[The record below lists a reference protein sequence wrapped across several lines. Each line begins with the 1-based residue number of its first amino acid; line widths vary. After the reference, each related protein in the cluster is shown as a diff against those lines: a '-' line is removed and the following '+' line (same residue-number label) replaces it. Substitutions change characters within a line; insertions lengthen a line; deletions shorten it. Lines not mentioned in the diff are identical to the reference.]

1 MQSARQIKLQM
12 KIAGEQRQVILEL
25 ESLVKDIERC
35 ERTITD
41 LQNELEK
48 VNAKF
53 QGKTTTRENIEYLT
67 DLLNCAKKKL
77 VWEKNIASLRKR
89 APQVLEKMADLI
101 NDPNAP
107 PDEATKEGI
116 IRSLGAVQAAMER
129 LQNVK
134 VD

>member
-1 MQSARQIKLQM
+1 MQSAKQIKLQV

-25 ESLVKDIERC
+25 EGLVKDIERC

-41 LQNELEK
+41 LQKELET
-48 VNAKF
+48 VNLKY
-53 QGKTTTRENIEYLT
+53 QGKSTTRENIEYLT

-89 APQVLEKMADLI
+89 APLVLEKMAGLI
-101 NDPNAP
+101 NDPTAP
-107 PDEATKEGI
+107 PDEQTKDGI
-116 IRSLGAVQAAMER
+116 VRSLGAVQAAMER